1 MNFLELTR
9 QRRSVRRYRPDS
21 IPREVLE
28 RCLEAARL
36 APSACNS
43 QPWFFHVVD
52 APEAVR
58 RLGAAAFGT
67 PYGMCAFARAAPV
80 LVAVE
85 TRASGTA
92 ATLGGLF
99 RGVRYNLID
108 IGIAVEHF
116 VLQAAAEGL
125 GTCWLGWF
133 DEKGVKR
140 ALGLP
145 RSTRIDILVS
155 VGWPADAAP
164 GPDRPCRPPDQIRRF
179 V

>member
-1 MNFLELTR
+1 MSFMDLV
-9 QRRSVRRYRPDS
+9 QKRRSVRRYDARP
-21 IPREVLE
+21 IPKDEILK
-28 RCLEAARL
+28 CLESARL

-43 QPWFFHVVD
+43 QPWHFIVID
-52 APEAVR
+52 EPELRKRVAGR
-58 RLGAAAFGT
+58 IFSGLYA
-67 PYGMCAFARAAPV
+67 MNQFAKEAPV